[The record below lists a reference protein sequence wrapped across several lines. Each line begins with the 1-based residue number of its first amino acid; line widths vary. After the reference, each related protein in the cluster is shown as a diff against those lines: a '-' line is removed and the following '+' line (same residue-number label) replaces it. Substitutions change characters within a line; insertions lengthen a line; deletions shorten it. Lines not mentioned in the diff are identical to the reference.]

1 MPDGTSASA
10 LDPAAPA
17 SPAAGRAGRAR
28 TRERAARRAAR
39 GTVRGTARGTARGTG
54 RGVKQS
60 RFDGQAVPLL
70 LLLPQLGIL
79 LLFFFIPAGRGLV
92 QAFHLQDPF
101 GQQSVFVGFENFRDL
116 LASAEY
122 RASLRTTVVFTLA
135 TTALV
140 FGAALVL
147 AFATDRV
154 VHGRTAYRTLL
165 LLPYAIAPAVAGFV
179 WAFLFNPAVGPAAAF
194 LRALGLAWDPNR
206 SGSDALLLVVLA
218 ASWKHLCYDY
228 VFLLAALAA
237 VPRAVTEAAAVD
249 GAGPLRRFAH
259 VTLPMIGPTVF
270 FLVVMNLIYSLFETF
285 AVVDATTRGGP
296 AAATSI
302 LVYKVYVDGFVNLDM
317 GSSAAQSVLLMLF
330 AVGLTAVQF
339 RLLDRRVSYDVAQ

>member
-1 MPDGTSASA
+1 MPDGTSPAA
-10 LDPAAPA
+10 LAAPA
-17 SPAAGRAGRAR
+17 PVPRAAGRARRAR
-28 TRERAARRAAR
+28 LARRAAQ
-39 GTVRGTARGTARGTG
+39 GTVRG
-54 RGVKQS
+54 VKHS

-70 LLLPQLGIL
+70 LLLPQLLIL

-101 GQQSVFVGFENFRDL
+101 GQQSVFVGLENFRSL
-116 LASAEY
+116 LESAEY
-122 RASLRTTVVFTLA
+122 RASLRISVVFTLA

-140 FGAALVL
+140 FLAALVL

-154 VHGRTAYRTLL
+154 LRGRTAYRTLL
-165 LLPYAIAPAVAGFV
+165 LLPYAIAPAVAGFI
-179 WAFLFNPAVGPAAAF
+179 WAFLFNPAVGPAATA
-194 LRALGLAWDPNR
+194 LRAMGFAWDPNR
-206 SGSDALLLVVLA
+206 SGGDALLLVVLA

-237 VPRAVTEAAAVD
+237 VPRTVTEAAAVD

-296 AAATSI
+296 AAATNI

-330 AVGLTAVQF
+330 AIGLTAIQF